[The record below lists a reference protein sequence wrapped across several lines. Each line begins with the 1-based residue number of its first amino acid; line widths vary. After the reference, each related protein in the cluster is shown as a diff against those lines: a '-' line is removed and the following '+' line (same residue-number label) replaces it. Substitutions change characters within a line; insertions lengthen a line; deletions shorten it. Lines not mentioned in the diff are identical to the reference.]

1 MPKTIVVLAPGE
13 MGAAVGARLV
23 AGGAHV
29 VTSLA
34 GRSAA
39 SAERARRAGLA
50 VAATDVELIAG
61 AELVLSI
68 VPPGEAVAVA
78 KRLRPALARLPEKPV
93 YVDFNAV
100 SPDTVRHIAAAL
112 AETRCPFVDGGIIG
126 PPPSATARTVFYVA
140 GDHAGRAATLRDFG
154 LDMRV
159 VEGPVGAASAL
170 KMSYAG
176 ITKGLTAI
184 GAAMMLGA
192 TRAGCA
198 DDLSAELAESQPQ
211 LFKWLGRQVPAMFP
225 KAYRFV
231 AEMEE
236 IADFLHS
243 DRPAG
248 EIYHAV
254 AMLYAR
260 LAAAEGAGDVD
271 ALGRFFGEP
280 GRTTLAAGAPT
291 ADASV
296 AATQIEAMHTETMHT
311 ETMQAARD
319 TAG

>member
-1 MPKTIVVLAPGE
+1 MPKTIAVLAPGE

-23 AGGAHV
+23 AGGARV

-39 SAERARRAGLA
+39 TAERARRAGLA
-50 VAATDVELIAG
+50 VAATDAELVAG
-61 AELVLSI
+61 ADLVLSI

-78 KRLRPALARLPEKPV
+78 KRLRPELARLSEKPV

-112 AETRCPFVDGGIIG
+112 AATRCPFVDGGIIG
-126 PPPSATARTVFYVA
+126 PPPNATARTVFYVS
-140 GDHAGRAATLRDFG
+140 GDDAGRAAAMRDVG

-159 VEGPVGAASAL
+159 LEGPVGAASAL

-198 DDLSAELAESQPQ
+198 GDLAAELAESQPH
-211 LFKWLGRQVPAMFP
+211 LSKWLGRQVPAMFP

-236 IADFLHS
+236 IADFLHT
-243 DRPAG
+243 DRPAC
-248 EIYHAV
+248 EIYHAI
-254 AMLYAR
+254 ARLYAR
-260 LAAAEGAGDVD
+260 LAAAEGTADVD
-271 ALGRFFGEP
+271 ALARFVGAP
-280 GRTTLAAGAPT
+280 GRTSLADDATTPATAATTAPEAVNADPVAAAPGAGA
-291 ADASV
+291 
-296 AATQIEAMHTETMHT
+296 
-311 ETMQAARD
+311 
-319 TAG
+319 